1 MFLFIILSLIIFFL
15 GGLGVFLF
23 RKHLINILI
32 SLELILLSINLN
44 FIIFS
49 CFIDDILGQ
58 IYCLMVLTIA
68 AAESSIGLA
77 LLIIYYRLRGGISID
92 LINLLK
98 G

>member
-1 MFLFIILSLIIFFL
+1 MLIFILLSLTIFFL
-15 GGLGVFLF
+15 GSLGVFLF

-32 SLELILLSINLN
+32 SLELILLSLNLN

-49 CFIDDILGQ
+49 CYIDDLLGQ
-58 IYCLMVLTIA
+58 IYCLIILTIA

>member
-1 MFLFIILSLIIFFL
+1 MNPGNVMILAMMKNLFI
-15 GGLGVFLF
+15 
-23 RKHLINILI
+23 
-32 SLELILLSINLN
+32 
-44 FIIFS
+44 
-49 CFIDDILGQ
+49 
-58 IYCLMVLTIA
+58 VLTIA

>member
-1 MFLFIILSLIIFFL
+1 MLFFLILSITIFFIGAL
-15 GGLGVFLF
+15 GIFLF

-32 SLELILLSINLN
+32 SLELILLSVNLN

-49 CFIDDILGQ
+49 NHLDDFIGQ
-58 IYCLMVLTIA
+58 IACLMVLTIA

-77 LLIIYYRLRGGISID
+77 ILIVYYRLRGGISID